1 MNRIPFL
8 STDIIIEY
16 NDGTKDGIILIE
28 RKYHPLGLALPGG
41 HAEYG
46 LTLEENAIKESL
58 EETGLEI
65 KIRNPEHPLC
75 VFSSPIRDPRCHMVS
90 VTYIAIGYGILKAG
104 DDAKEA
110 RLYSLDEVKSLKN
123 SLVFDHSRIIEEYL
137 KSKEEKWNS
146 ILRLE

>member
-1 MNRIPFL
+1 MHRLPFL

-58 EETGLEI
+58 EETGLEV
-65 KIRNPEHPLC
+65 KIQTPEHPLC
-75 VFSSPIRDPRCHMVS
+75 VFSSPTRDPRYHMVS
-90 VTYIAIGYGILKAG
+90 VTFIATGSGILKAG

-110 RLYSLDEVKSLKN
+110 KLYSLDEVRALKN
-123 SLVFDHSRIIEEYL
+123 SLVFDHCRIIDEYL
-137 KSKEEKWNS
+137 KYKEGK
-146 ILRLE
+146 